1 MVLAAR
7 RAVGLTTAIV
17 PAGRA
22 HLVAVTA
29 LDLLLRD
36 GPPAVCKKNL
46 TRAEE
51 VPWAVTEA

>member
-1 MVLAAR
+1 MFSQAH
-7 RAVGLTTAIV
+7 
-17 PAGRA
+17 GRGGGSRESVNPT
-22 HLVAVTA
+22 LVAVTA